1 MNNPQKQ
8 NTIIIQFS
16 NGVESYTLQTAKTQ
30 VYKYINIPQQQ
41 NVEKLSTIYHSYYAQ
56 WYIHC
61 RSE

>member
-30 VYKYINIPQQQ
+30 VYKYINIPQ
-41 NVEKLSTIYHSYYAQ
+41 
-56 WYIHC
+56 
-61 RSE
+61 